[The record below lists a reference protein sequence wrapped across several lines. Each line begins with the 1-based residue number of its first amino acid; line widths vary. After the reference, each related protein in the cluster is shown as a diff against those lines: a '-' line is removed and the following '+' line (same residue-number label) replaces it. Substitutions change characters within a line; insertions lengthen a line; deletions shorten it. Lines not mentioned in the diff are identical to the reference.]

1 MHRSEEIMKFY
12 FRKFSNGLIFQYY
25 PVRAL
30 IWKIVS
36 EYLHDTKEIWIWKMQ
51 VSLLKYRELIK
62 EHIIEV
68 VLKKNKNLARQNK
81 MNAEIKAK

>member
-36 EYLHDTKEIWIWKMQ
+36 GYLPDSKEKWIWKM
-51 VSLLKYRELIK
+51 
-62 EHIIEV
+62 
-68 VLKKNKNLARQNK
+68 
-81 MNAEIKAK
+81 